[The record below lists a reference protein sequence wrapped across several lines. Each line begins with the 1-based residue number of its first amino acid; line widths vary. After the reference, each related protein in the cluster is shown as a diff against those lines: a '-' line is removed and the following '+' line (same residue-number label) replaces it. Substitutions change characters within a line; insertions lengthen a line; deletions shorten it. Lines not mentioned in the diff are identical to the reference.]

1 MSSSNAVSWQD
12 FITTQLLQPSSSPSS
27 IAQAMILSRQDGTLW
42 AATPEIC
49 PRKYETQVTLEDGS
63 EENQIIDERINLVEL
78 AKTGQ
83 KGPQGLRLNGVK
95 YIVTR
100 SVPDP
105 VTIYGKGSGGGLVMT
120 CTKEVIIIGFWL
132 AEKGHTAGGCA
143 ILVEKLGDY
152 LREQGI

>member
-12 FITTQLLQPSSSPSS
+12 FITTQLLQSSSGSSS

-42 AATPEIC
+42 AATPNMC
-49 PRKYETQVTLEDGS
+49 PRKYEGAVTLEDGS
-63 EENQIIDERINLVEL
+63 EEMQMIDERTNLVEL
-78 AKTGQ
+78 VKTGQ
-83 KGPQGLRLNGVK
+83 KGPQGLRLNGEK

-100 SVPDP
+100 TLPEPFTV
-105 VTIYGKGSGGGLVMT
+105 YGKGPGGGLVMT
-120 CTKEVIIIGFWL
+120 CTTEVIMIGFWE